1 MNHHHLEGSGPRQ
14 QKNEVLVLIEE
25 IDLNTYECQIG
36 DERGRVHKSHMKI
49 ITPLNSVGDSP
60 PPQVFSL
67 ILQNTFALCCSVLTS
82 GFPSI
87 VR

>member
-67 ILQNTFALCCSVLTS
+67 ILQNTFALWCSVLTCV
-82 GFPSI
+82 FPSI

>member
-1 MNHHHLEGSGPRQ
+1 MNRHHLERSCPRQ
-14 QKNEVLVLIEE
+14 QKNEVLVLMED

-36 DERGRVHKSHMKI
+36 DQRGRVHKSHMKI

-60 PPQVFSL
+60 PPQVFSF
-67 ILQNTFALCCSVLTS
+67 IFQNTLALWCSVLTS
-82 GFPSI
+82 VFPSI